1 MFITIAGNIGSGKSS
16 LTSILHARFGWQP
29 FFESVDDNPYLE
41 DFYGDMRRW
50 SFHLQ
55 VYFLSQRFITHR
67 DITASGNDVVQD
79 RSIYEDAEIFAKN
92 LHAIGRM
99 DDRDFTNYRALFAA
113 MTSYLRTPDLMVYL
127 RAGVDTL
134 VTQIRTRGRLY
145 EQAIERSYLEQ
156 LNALY
161 EEWIDGYTL
170 GPLLVIDTD
179 ATDFVHDIAQQEEL
193 LRRIRDAVANS
204 A

>member
-134 VTQIRTRGRLY
+134 VTQIRARGRPY
-145 EQAIERSYLEQ
+145 EQSIERSYLEQ

-193 LRRIRDAVANS
+193 LRRIRNAVAYS

>member
-193 LRRIRDAVANS
+193 LRRIRNAVAYS

>member
-16 LTSILHARFGWQP
+16 LTSILHERFGWQP

-134 VTQIRTRGRLY
+134 VTQIRARGRPY
-145 EQAIERSYLEQ
+145 EQSIERSYLEQ

>member
-134 VTQIRTRGRLY
+134 VTQIRTRGRPY

-193 LRRIRDAVANS
+193 LRRIRNAVAYS